1 MKTKIADRVDDEDD
15 ANEPVAA
22 MRGRPQSRRRRRRR
36 RHLLCRQYQANGES
50 LVDSDSRA
58 SDRRND
64 YELQEVEEE
73 GEGEEAK

>member
-22 MRGRPQSRRRRRRR
+22 MRGRPQSRRRHRH

>member
-1 MKTKIADRVDDEDD
+1 MRTKIADRVDDEDD

-22 MRGRPQSRRRRRRR
+22 MRGRPQSRRRRR

-73 GEGEEAK
+73 GDGEEAK